1 MLRSIELPAGSVRA
15 MSPALRLPRPLR
27 APDSRRTGPG
37 VALPGRVLIVEDDY
51 FVALESEAAL
61 LEAGHEVVAAVT
73 TGEEAL
79 EVAERARPELAVMD
93 IRLAGT
99 LDGIDTAAELL
110 RRHGL
115 RSIFASAH
123 ADPGTRARAEAAR
136 PLGWLTKPYTGRALV
151 AAVASAFATLRGPGG
166 RG

>member
-1 MLRSIELPAGSVRA
+1 MLRWFEWMADPVRA

-37 VALPGRVLIVEDDY
+37 VAPPGRILIVEDDY

-79 EVAERARPELAVMD
+79 EVAGRTRPELVVMD

-115 RSIFASAH
+115 RCLFASAH

-136 PLGWLTKPYTGRALV
+136 PLGWLTKPYTGHALV
-151 AAVASAFATLRGPGG
+151 AAVATALTALRGPGG